1 MNRAGWVL
9 GFVLGAVVQTAV
21 GADALLDSL
30 PAGTNLVHD
39 CVGVFSA
46 AQKADLE
53 SFLRSVE
60 GATTAEIAVVVVP
73 TIRDT
78 DIDTAA
84 GKLFS
89 LWGIGK
95 KDKDNGLLL
104 LAAIEDRKIRIEVGY
119 GLEGALPD
127 ARTGR
132 ILDEQVIPRFKEQKF
147 AEGLIAGAVVLAGVV
162 AQESKTEV
170 ALPASMHAYTALAT
184 GAGADGESATGAPAA
199 PPSVGAA
206 LAFFGIFGG
215 FIAFLMVGKKKGWIK
230 PSSSSGRPGG
240 TGGLGGG
247 RSSGGGGFGGGRSG
261 GGGASRGW

>member
-1 MNRAGWVL
+1 MNRAGWLL
-9 GFVLGAVVQTAV
+9 GLVLGAVAGTAV
-21 GADALLDSL
+21 GSNALVDTL

-46 AQKADLE
+46 AQRADLE
-53 SFLRSVE
+53 SFLRSTE
-60 GATTAEIAVVVVP
+60 RATTAEIAVVVVP
-73 TIRDT
+73 TIGDT

-84 GKLFS
+84 EKLFS
-89 LWGIGK
+89 FWGIGK

-127 ARTGR
+127 AKTGR

-162 AQESKTEV
+162 ARESNAEI
-170 ALPASMHAYTALAT
+170 ALPASMQTYAALAT
-184 GAGADGESATGAPAA
+184 AAGEEAASGTGATAP

-215 FIAFLMVGKKKGWIK
+215 VIAFLIVGKKKGWIK
-230 PSSSSGRPGG
+230 PSSSSGRSGG
-240 TGGLGGG
+240 WSGG

>member
-9 GFVLGAVVQTAV
+9 GFVLGAVMQTAA
-21 GADALLDSL
+21 GAEALLESL

-46 AQKADLE
+46 AQKDDLE
-53 SFLRSVE
+53 SFLRGTE
-60 GATTAEIAVVVVP
+60 RATTAEIAVVVVP
-73 TIRDT
+73 TIGDA
-78 DIDTAA
+78 DIDVAA
-84 GKLFS
+84 GKLFAR
-89 LWGIGK
+89 WGIGK
-95 KDKDNGLLL
+95 KDRDNGLLL

-132 ILDEQVIPRFKEQKF
+132 ILDAHVIPRFKEQKF
-147 AEGLIAGAVVLAGVV
+147 AEGLMAGAVALAGVV
-162 AQESKTEV
+162 AQESKAEI
-170 ALPASMHAYTALAT
+170 ALPASMQAYAAPATA
-184 GAGADGESATGAPAA
+184 AGADGETGAGTAA
-199 PPSVGAA
+199 EPPGVGAA

-215 FIAFLMVGKKKGWIK
+215 FIALLIVGKKKGWIK
-230 PSSSSGRPGG
+230 PSSSSGRRGG
-240 TGGLGGG
+240 FSGG